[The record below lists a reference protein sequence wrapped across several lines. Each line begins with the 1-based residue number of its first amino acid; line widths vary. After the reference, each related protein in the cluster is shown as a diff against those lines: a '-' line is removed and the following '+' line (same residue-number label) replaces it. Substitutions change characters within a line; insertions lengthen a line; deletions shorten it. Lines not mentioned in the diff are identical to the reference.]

1 MAKTGEATREGAVQT
16 ARQPVSQ
23 PDWGELVKKAQEM
36 QTRMAQVQQ
45 DLARRS
51 VEGTAGGGMVTA
63 VATGELRVREIRIEP
78 SLFESNDRQMVQDLV
93 AAAVNAAL
101 TAAQKMVQ
109 EELQKVAGPASLNLQ
124 VRPG

>member
-1 MAKTGEATREGAVQT
+1 M
-16 ARQPVSQ
+16 SQ

-51 VEGTAGGGMVTA
+51 VEGSSGGGMVTA
-63 VATGELRVREIRIEP
+63 VATGELRIREIRIEP
-78 SLFESNDRQMVQDLV
+78 TLFEGDDREMLQDLV

-109 EELQKVAGPASLNLQ
+109 EELQRAAGQGGLNLA
-124 VRPG
+124 VRPD